1 MYITRTYLYT
11 YYSYFI
17 YNNIYNNLSIIH
29 MYKVS
34 RLTIHAGYEVQNRQQ
49 GSFWQ
54 YEPK

>member
-1 MYITRTYLYT
+1 MYITSTYLYT

-29 MYKVS
+29 MYKVP